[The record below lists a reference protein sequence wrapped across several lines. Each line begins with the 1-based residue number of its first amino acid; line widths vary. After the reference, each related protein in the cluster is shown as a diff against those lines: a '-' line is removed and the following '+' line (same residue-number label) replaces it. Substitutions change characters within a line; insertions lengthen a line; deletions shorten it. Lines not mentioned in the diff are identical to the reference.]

1 MAITIDYTTS
11 PRYTIQVPQ
20 ADLTPISG
28 SLYELDTDAFRLELK
43 QLEAAAQGMV
53 FQDTHKHNSEVTVA
67 GITYARVVEV
77 LNASN
82 SSQTDIYQ
90 VLFTP
95 DTTYSVRLAGSN
107 NNIFDLQNLILANT
121 VTQVIP
127 TNSAGLI
134 SAASIPSETVAAL
147 KAETFDGETFEV
159 VLNRLKSWGY
169 GKFVESSAGVFDYYD
184 NAGAVKLFTLTVTED
199 GLGLVT
205 RERS

>member
-1 MAITIDYTTS
+1 MAITVDYTTS

-20 ADLTPISG
+20 ADLTLVSG
-28 SLYELDTDAFRLELK
+28 SLYELDTDAFRLSLK
-43 QLEAAAQGMV
+43 SLEAAAQGIV
-53 FQDTHKHNSEVTVA
+53 FEDTHRHNTQVTVA
-67 GITYARVVEV
+67 GITYARVVEI

-107 NNIFDLQNLILANT
+107 NNIFDLQNVILANT

-134 SAASIPSETVAAL
+134 SASTLASDTVAAL
-147 KAETFDGETFEV
+147 KAEVFDGETFEV
-159 VLNRLKSWGY
+159 ILNRLKSAGY
-169 GKFVESSAGVFDYYD
+169 GKFVETAEGVVDFYDDAGSAV
-184 NAGAVKLFTLTVTED
+184 LFTLTRVEAG
-199 GLGLVT
+199 GLTT
-205 RERS
+205 RTRA